1 MLFSTANS
9 MMLFKLSSMPI
20 RQRSSQQRANCN
32 GADPDMEL
40 TLKEFLRGGKEQL
53 TAAGF
58 PEVDA
63 EHLLAHVLGI
73 SRMELHNPV
82 TVENAIN
89 AIGDIAV
96 IEETFWKLLD
106 RRCAHEPLQYLTGV
120 AYFRYLELQ
129 VGPGV
134 LVPRP
139 ESELL
144 VDAVLRNIEGREGA
158 VSVVDLGA
166 GSGALTLA
174 IATEA
179 PQTHL
184 IAVEKDPAAV
194 NWLRKNVSR
203 IDETVRILESDVED
217 ALDGVKCDVVIANPP
232 YIPDG
237 QELPQDV
244 AEHEPAVAL
253 FGGEDGM
260 AIPRRFINAAAR
272 LLKSGGFLA
281 IEHHE
286 SQPIDIA
293 AAMLADFE
301 NIQCHNDLVGRPRFT
316 TGTRR

>member
-1 MLFSTANS
+1 
-9 MMLFKLSSMPI
+9 
-20 RQRSSQQRANCN
+20 
-32 GADPDMEL
+32 MEL
-40 TLKEFLRGGKEQL
+40 TFKEFLRGGKEQL
-53 TAAGF
+53 AAAGF

-73 SRMELHNPV
+73 SRMDLHNPV
-82 TVENAIN
+82 TVENAIT
-89 AIGDIAV
+89 AIGDTTV

-144 VDAVLRNIEGREGA
+144 VEAVLKNIEGREGA

-194 NWLRKNVSR
+194 EWLRKNVSR

-237 QELPQDV
+237 QALPRDV
-244 AEHEPAVAL
+244 ADHEPAVAL
-253 FGGEDGM
+253 FGGIDGM

-286 SQPIDIA
+286 SQPADIA
-293 AAMLADFE
+293 AAMIHAFDD
-301 NIQCHNDLVGRPRFT
+301 IQCHNDLVGRPRFT
-316 TGTRR
+316 TGIRR